1 MVAGIKAEINRSI
14 MQEPFDLCFS
24 LHMAVHMRVEQ
35 AGKAVLCAA
44 VSAPLDVV
52 TVGRPFRIGQL
63 RIHLEDTG
71 FQIGVHR
78 RQQDNVFCGREVTEQ
93 CRNIVDLLQHL
104 LHRAFV
110 QKVAALGCA
119 DQRQAA
125 CIHCVFQH
133 LRVVVRH
140 IAPRA
145 DLAALIARNFHL
157 IQAAPPLGLLS
168 VLREPDAPGIGCNAN
183 LDCHIIFPPH
193 LTSTHSCFAAD
204 SSTAATVRSIL

>member
-1 MVAGIKAEINRSI
+1 
-14 MQEPFDLCFS
+14 
-24 LHMAVHMRVEQ
+24 MRMEQ

-44 VSAPLDVV
+44 VSASLDVIAV
-52 TVGRPFRIGQL
+52 SRPLLVGQL
-63 RIHLEDTG
+63 RVHFEDAG

-78 RQQDNVFCGREVTEQ
+78 RQQDNVFSGRKVTEQ
-93 CRNIVDLLQHL
+93 CGNIVDLLQHL
-104 LHRAFV
+104 LHCTFI

-125 CIHCVFQH
+125 CVHCVFQH

-145 DLAALIARNFHL
+145 DLAALIARNLHL
-157 IQAAPPLGLLS
+157 IQAAPPLGLLF
-168 VLREPDAPGIGCNAN
+168 VLREPHTPGIGCNAN
-183 LDCHIIFPPH
+183 LDCHIVCPPY